1 MTVLSL
7 YELNNLVRSTLETT
21 LEPSYWVKAELAEA
35 RVASNGHFYC
45 EFVQKDADTNTFLAR
60 ARGVMWNRTYNLLGP
75 LFERATGERLRAGL
89 TVLVEVEPEFH
100 EVYGFSLK
108 IVDIDPSFTMGDM
121 ARRRKEILDTLTAAG
136 IIDDNKTLL
145 LPQLLKKI
153 AVVSSASAAGYGD
166 FCDQLSNNPYGL
178 YFNIK
183 LFPAIMQGENV
194 PQSIMHALEEIANEC
209 YDGENGW
216 HCVVI
221 IRGGGATS
229 DLADYENLELATA
242 VAQMPVPVIV
252 GIGHERDETVLDF
265 VANTRVKTPTA
276 AAAFL
281 IEHGAQE
288 LVDLQTLADT
298 LRTAASQLITR
309 QHNELEHITKL
320 LPHIHALI
328 HEQQT
333 RLLDALATRTA
344 TATQRCLWV
353 AAQNLDK
360 SQASIEQALKMK
372 MQKEQFWLQ
381 SIGQRLD
388 SLDPS
393 LMLRRGY
400 TLTYLPDGKLVRS
413 VSDLHQGDRLTT
425 RLADGSATA
434 IVEEITPSKQ

>member
-136 IIDDNKTLL
+136 IIDDNKTLP
-145 LPQLLKKI
+145 LPQLLKNI

-209 YDGENGW
+209 YEGEHGW

-320 LPHIHALI
+320 LPHIHPY
-328 HEQQT
+328 
-333 RLLDALATRTA
+333 
-344 TATQRCLWV
+344 
-353 AAQNLDK
+353 
-360 SQASIEQALKMK
+360 S
-372 MQKEQFWLQ
+372 
-381 SIGQRLD
+381 
-388 SLDPS
+388 
-393 LMLRRGY
+393 
-400 TLTYLPDGKLVRS
+400 
-413 VSDLHQGDRLTT
+413 
-425 RLADGSATA
+425 
-434 IVEEITPSKQ
+434 